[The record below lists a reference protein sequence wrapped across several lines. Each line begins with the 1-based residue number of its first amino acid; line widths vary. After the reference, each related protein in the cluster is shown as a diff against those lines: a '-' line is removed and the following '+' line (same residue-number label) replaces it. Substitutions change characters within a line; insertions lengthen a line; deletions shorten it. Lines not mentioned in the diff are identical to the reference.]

1 MRYCA
6 TRLTLTT
13 EIGYQKAMTQT
24 HANFDPQT
32 LCSRKLWEIVNRDS
46 SRTLA
51 EADLQAAIQELQ
63 QRRHYLEELTE
74 LGKLA

>member
-1 MRYCA
+1 
-6 TRLTLTT
+6 
-13 EIGYQKAMTQT
+13 MTDT
-24 HANFDPQT
+24 HTNFDPQA
-32 LCSRKLWEIVNRDS
+32 LCSRKLWDIISQDP

-51 EADLQAAIQELQ
+51 ESDLQAAIQELQ

>member
-1 MRYCA
+1 
-6 TRLTLTT
+6 
-13 EIGYQKAMTQT
+13 MTQT
-24 HANFDPQT
+24 HANFDPQA
-32 LCSRKLWEIVNRDS
+32 LCSRKLWDIINQDT

-51 EADLQAAIQELQ
+51 QSDLQAAIEELQ